1 LGVRLLLTGKAT
13 TMTKFYFLL
22 FSAALFLAGCQ
33 TASKAYN
40 KGDYADAI
48 ELGIKRLQKDPA
60 DSETSA
66 LVKSAYTYAVN
77 QYESNIRTIS
87 NSANDNRYEAMLRE
101 YSRLQ
106 DLYETIQQSPVAAR
120 AINPTNYSD
129 YIQTYRTK
137 AAEVYLTEADRWVSE
152 GTKRAYREAY
162 NAYNKALRYQNTAD
176 IKRKRDEA
184 FDAALIKIVVV
195 PIQNYGGYS
204 YHSNF
209 QLQQFQN
216 DVMRTLTFNTN
227 DNFVRYYSEWDL
239 RNKNLQPDQV
249 LEMNLGRVRIGQP
262 FDQRSTRQVSK
273 EVVVKEIVHKPD
285 SVTKQYAT
293 VRANITQTRRTLLS
307 EADLYMT
314 IRDLNGRIIWNDRF
328 TGQHQWQTEFATYTG
343 DERALSQN
351 DKEQLNRNPNYN
363 VPSEDEIMREL
374 YRQIQQDLANRL
386 RGYFASY

>member
-1 LGVRLLLTGKAT
+1 
-13 TMTKFYFLL
+13 MTKFYFLL
-22 FSAALFLAGCQ
+22 FLAALFMAGCQ
-33 TASKAYN
+33 TVSKAYN

-48 ELGIKRLQKDPA
+48 ELGIKRLQKDPSDA
-60 DSETSA
+60 ETSD

-77 QYESNIRTIS
+77 QYESNIRALA
-87 NSANDNRYEAMLRE
+87 NSANDNRYEAVLRE

-129 YIQTYRTK
+129 YIETYRTK
-137 AAEVYLTEADRWVSE
+137 AAEVYITEADRWMNE
-152 GTKRAYREAY
+152 GSKRAYREAY

-176 IKRKRDEA
+176 LKRKRDEA

-239 RNKNLQPDQV
+239 RNKNLEPDQV

-262 FDQRSTRQVSK
+262 LDQRSSRQVSK

-285 SVTKQYAT
+285 SITKQYAT
-293 VRANITQTRRTLLS
+293 VRATITQTRRTLLS
-307 EADLYMT
+307 EADLYLT
-314 IRDLNGRIIWNDRF
+314 LRDQSGRVVWNDRF
-328 TGQHQWQTEFATYTG
+328 TGQHRWQTEFATYTG
-343 DERALSQN
+343 DDRALSQS
-351 DKEQLNRNPNYN
+351 DKEQLNRHPNNN

-386 RGYFASY
+386 RGYFARY